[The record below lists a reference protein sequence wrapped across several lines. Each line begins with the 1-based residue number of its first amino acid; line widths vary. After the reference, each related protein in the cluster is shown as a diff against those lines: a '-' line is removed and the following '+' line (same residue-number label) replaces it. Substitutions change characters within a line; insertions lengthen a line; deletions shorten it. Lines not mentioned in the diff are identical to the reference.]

1 MSAIAIF
8 AVCFLCLFGFTVIVP
23 TLPPG
28 EILYVLLGISELN
41 SPISGISGV
50 VFASGIIN
58 GLFWG
63 TIVLMIY
70 GLLNHFSKRKT
81 FLSAESI
88 NYPSLRKSTS
98 DYIPPYIPPRTF
110 VERPRYKNR
119 KRKTYTSL
127 DKNIEAIEGIGRIYG
142 NRLRNSGVWTLD
154 DLLKKGATRNGR
166 YYLAKQ
172 VGVAYST
179 ISGWVSQADLF
190 RIAGI
195 GKQYSS
201 LLESAGVNSVTELSR
216 MNPEKLY
223 TKLIEIN
230 LNKNL
235 VRRTP
240 PYNIIENWIDSA
252 KSLRHIV
259 TY

>member
-8 AVCFLCLFGFTVIVP
+8 VVSFLCLFGFTIVIP

-28 EILYVLLGISELN
+28 EVFYVFLGISQIT
-41 SPISGISGV
+41 SPISGIDGV

-63 TIVLMIY
+63 TIILMIY
-70 GLLNHFSKRKT
+70 GLLSHFSKRKT
-81 FLSAESI
+81 FLPAESV

-98 DYIPPYIPPRTF
+98 EYIPPYIPPTTF
-110 VERPRYKNR
+110 EKKPYYKAR
-119 KRKTYTSL
+119 KRKTYTPL
-127 DKNIEAIEGIGRIYG
+127 DKNIEAIEGIGSIYG

-154 DLLKKGATRNGR
+154 DLLRKGATRNRR
-166 YYLAKQ
+166 YYLAKK
-172 VGVAYST
+172 VGVSYST
-179 ISGWVSQADLF
+179 ISGWVYQADFF
-190 RIAGI
+190 RIAGV

-216 MNPEKLY
+216 MNTDTLH
-223 TKLIEIN
+223 TRLIKTN
-230 LNKNL
+230 LKKNL
-235 VRRTP
+235 VKRAP
-240 PYNIIENWIDSA
+240 PYNMVENWIDSA
-252 KSLRHIV
+252 KNLSQIV